1 MSQCPFCGSPAE
13 DASSSCR
20 ECEKASQLFYR
31 AGKALED
38 AVVRHSKSPFLCSA
52 CGRRATPVLRRF
64 DGVYA
69 PLSRCCSEHLV
80 RIGNAPSPRDYLAQR
95 QHQRTA

>member
-38 AVVRHSKSPFLCSA
+38 AALEAYHKSDTPGQEALQQIYTAAAELESA
-52 CGRRATPVLRRF
+52 RKKLHARF
-64 DGVYA
+64 A
-69 PLSRCCSEHLV
+69 
-80 RIGNAPSPRDYLAQR
+80 LACP
-95 QHQRTA
+95 AEDLPW